1 MGTLVFVAAEAREFD
16 GFSRHVLAVREL
28 RWPLRFCRGAIM
40 NGREVV
46 LLANGPG
53 PALAVAAA
61 KEAKNRLEK
70 VDAFVSTGYCGALD
84 SNLGRTAIVVASE
97 VNGNRSDKPDAP
109 AVFTAGPITSQDRVA
124 CTIEEK
130 SNLRESGAIAVEME
144 AAGVCRVALDAGVPF
159 YCVRVVTD
167 TASDVLPLDFN
178 RMRGADG
185 RFSTAK
191 ILGAA
196 ALRPLR
202 VAPALVRLQ
211 RTTKSASI
219 ALGDFI
225 ANCRF

>member
-1 MGTLVFVAAEAREFD
+1 MSRGLRWMPSRWRARRCSCRAIRPSANWDISRVRWTKRCGEPWRGSGRTDTWTRRLSGLGTLVFVAAEAREFD
-16 GFSRHVLAVREL
+16 GFSRHVSAVREL

-109 AVFTAGPITSQDRVA
+109 AV
-124 CTIEEK
+124 
-130 SNLRESGAIAVEME
+130 
-144 AAGVCRVALDAGVPF
+144 
-159 YCVRVVTD
+159 
-167 TASDVLPLDFN
+167 
-178 RMRGADG
+178 
-185 RFSTAK
+185 
-191 ILGAA
+191 
-196 ALRPLR
+196 
-202 VAPALVRLQ
+202 
-211 RTTKSASI
+211 
-219 ALGDFI
+219 
-225 ANCRF
+225 